1 MEPKAKIAPM
11 PATSRPPRRGL
22 RRAILAVVLVLLVV
36 VLMLWLFGAFH
47 PKVGTQPAAIP
58 PKPATTGTATFTV
71 RKVRVTDSETA
82 SGKVT
87 PVHEASIA
95 AQIMEKIDVLNV
107 KPGQKVKKGDVL
119 VELNNTVLQSRL
131 QQAKTVLIAANAAVT
146 EAKGEAL
153 RNQQLAAKGVVSQSD
168 LDHAQTVL
176 KTSEATR
183 DGAEKAVHEA
193 EATLTFATIR
203 APMDGTVI
211 DKHAEAGDMAKP
223 GQVLVTLYD
232 EMQVLANVRESLIGR
247 LKEGQSIEVQIERCN
262 LTCTG
267 TISEIV
273 SEGDPLARTFPV
285 KVVGECRPEV
295 RKGMYAKLVIPL
307 DPIELLVIPQSAVTR
322 VGQLD
327 TVIVVEGGGTERR
340 TVQLGRTLTVDKR
353 EMVQV
358 LAGLRE
364 GEKVTDTGTVS
375 PAPAAERK
383 ATGG

>member
-1 MEPKAKIAPM
+1 MEPTVKTAPK
-11 PATSRPPRRGL
+11 PASPHPLL
-22 RRAILAVVLVLLVV
+22 RAPVRAFLSIVLVLLVT

-47 PKVGTQPAAIP
+47 AKVGMQPAAVP
-58 PKPATTGTATFTV
+58 PQPIATGAATVEV

-95 AQIMEKIDVLNV
+95 AQIMEKIAELNA
-107 KPGQKVKKGDVL
+107 KPGQQVQKGDLL
-119 VELNNTVLQSRL
+119 VRLDDTVLQSRL
-131 QQAKTVLIAANAAVT
+131 QQAKAMLAATNAAVT
-146 EAKGEAL
+146 EAKGEAE
-153 RNQQLAAKGVVSQSD
+153 RSKQLAIKGIVSKSD
-168 LDHAQTVL
+168 LDHAETVL
-176 KTSEATR
+176 KTAEATR

-193 EATLTFATIR
+193 EATLAFATIR
-203 APMDGTVI
+203 APMDGVVI
-211 DKHAEAGDMAKP
+211 DKHAEVGDMAKP
-223 GQVLVTLYD
+223 GQILVTIYD

-267 TISEIV
+267 TVSEIV

-285 KVVGECRPEV
+285 KVVGPCRPEV

-307 DPIELLVIPQSAVTR
+307 DSIELLVIPRSAVIR

-327 TVIVVEGGGTERR
+327 AVVVAEGGRTERR
-340 TVQLGRTLTVDKR
+340 TVQLGRTLTVDGR

-358 LAGLRE
+358 LSGLRE
-364 GEKVTDTGTVS
+364 GEHVTDAGNVS

-383 ATGG
+383 APGG

>member
-1 MEPKAKIAPM
+1 MEPKVKTPPK
-11 PATSRPPRRGL
+11 PASPRLPRRGL
-22 RRAILAVVLVLLVV
+22 RRALLSVILVALVV

-47 PKVGTQPAAIP
+47 PKVGTQPTAAP
-58 PKPATTGTATFTV
+58 PKPATTGTATVAV

-87 PVHEASIA
+87 PVHEAEVAS
-95 AQIMEKIDVLNV
+95 QVMEKIVAINA
-107 KPGQKVKKGDVL
+107 KPGQQIKKGDVL
-119 VELNNTVLQSRL
+119 VRLDDKVLQSRV
-131 QQAKTVLIAANAAVT
+131 QQAKAVLDATTAAVT

-153 RNQQLAAKGVVSQSD
+153 RNQQLAGKGIVSQSD

-176 KTSEATR
+176 KTAEAAR
-183 DGAEKAVHEA
+183 DGAEKAIHEA
-193 EATLTFATIR
+193 EATLAFATIR

-211 DKHAEAGDMAKP
+211 DKRVEAGDMAKP
-223 GQVLVTLYD
+223 GQVLVTIYD

-247 LKEGQSIEVQIERCN
+247 IKEGQSIEVQIERCN

-267 TISEIV
+267 TVSEIV

-307 DPIELLVIPQSAVTR
+307 DPVELLVIPQSAVTR

-364 GEKVTDTGTVS
+364 GEKVTDAGT
-375 PAPAAERK
+375 AAERK

>member
-1 MEPKAKIAPM
+1 MESQAKTPPK
-11 PATSRPPRRGL
+11 PATPHPPRRGL
-22 RRAILAVVLVLLVV
+22 RRAFLSVILVALVV

-47 PKVGTQPAAIP
+47 AKVGTQPAAAP
-58 PKPATTGTATFTV
+58 PKPAPTGAAMFAV
-71 RKVRVTDSETA
+71 QKVRVTDTETA
-82 SGKVT
+82 SGQVT
-87 PVHEASIA
+87 PVHEANVA
-95 AQIMEKIDVLNV
+95 AQIMEKITEINV
-107 KPGQKVKKGDVL
+107 KPGQVVKKGDVL
-119 VELNNTVLQSRL
+119 VRLDDKVLQSRV
-131 QQAKTVLIAANAAVT
+131 QQAKAVLDATTAAVT

-153 RNQQLAAKGVVSQSD
+153 RSQQLAGKGIVSQSD

-176 KTSEATR
+176 KTAEAAR
-183 DGAEKAVHEA
+183 DGAEKAVREA
-193 EATLTFATIR
+193 EATVAFAVIR
-203 APMDGTVI
+203 SPMDGTVI
-211 DKHAEAGDMAKP
+211 DKRAEVGDMAKA

-232 EMQVLANVRESLIGR
+232 EMQVIANVRESLIGR
-247 LKEGQSIEVQIERCN
+247 LKEGQPIQVQIERCN

-267 TISEIV
+267 TVSEIV

-285 KVVGECRPEV
+285 KVIGECRPEV

-307 DPIELLVIPQSAVTR
+307 DPVELLVIPQSAVTR

-327 TVIVVEGGGTERR
+327 TVTVVEGGGTERR

-364 GEKVTDTGTVS
+364 GEKVTDAGT
-375 PAPAAERK
+375 AAERK